1 MLSSVLTVPLEA
13 LVDVDVVVI
22 GSGTAGVTT
31 ALELARGGCKVAIL
45 EAGPLVVTQHV
56 GSSPLRSR
64 SDLVADLQ
72 ARVSYQRRWGE
83 VDVPLWSLAG
93 GRTVLWGGCTPR
105 FKPADFASWPFGYEE
120 FAPYYSRAERLIRV
134 SGAPGT
140 LPPFCQGAEHERLM
154 GVLRAEGVAVN
165 YAPLAVDTGAPV
177 AGHIPRGFD
186 SSIARLVEYG
196 PGVSL
201 TVDARVTRLNVSE
214 GRVASVQ
221 VGERVV
227 PCRRVVL
234 AAGAMASTELALRS
248 SVGGSEAGHWIG
260 DHLLAGGAWELSDP
274 SPERPVY
281 LLIDP
286 SEDRPFQ
293 VQLEGPFARL
303 DLHPY
308 HTTSWLALPPEGR
321 YLLGVC
327 FGIASVSRENR
338 MELQGSSYQVHYTRS
353 SWDEQV
359 LAAMPPFLERLA
371 PLVGGRYLGCRAQP
385 PGRALHEFGGLRM
398 GSVVDEWGRFLDV
411 ENLWAADAAVFP
423 FQGAA
428 NSYLSITAWA
438 LRCAEG
444 ILRC

>member
-1 MLSSVLTVPLEA
+1 MLSSILTVPLEA
-13 LVDVDVVVI
+13 VGEVDALVI
-22 GSGTAGVTT
+22 GSGTAGVTC
-31 ALELARGGCKVAIL
+31 ALELARAGWKVAIL

-64 SDLVADLQ
+64 SDLVAALQ
-72 ARVSYQRRWGE
+72 ARVSYPTRWGDVE
-83 VDVPLWSLAG
+83 VPLWSLAG

-105 FKPADFASWPFGYEE
+105 FHPADFALWPFGFEE
-120 FAPYYSRAERLIRV
+120 FLPYYERAERLIRV
-134 SGAPGT
+134 SGVVS
-140 LPPFCQGAEHERLM
+140 PPFCQGPEHDRLL
-154 GVLRAEGVAVN
+154 GVLRGAGLAADH
-165 YAPLAVDTGAPV
+165 APLAVDTGAPV

-186 SSIARLVEYG
+186 SSIARLLEFG

-201 TVDARVTRLNVSE
+201 TVDARVTRLNVSS
-214 GRVASVQ
+214 GRVVSVQ
-221 VGERVV
+221 VGDRELA
-227 PCRRVVL
+227 CRRVVL

-248 SVGGSEAGHWIG
+248 QVGGADVGCWVG
-260 DHLLAGGAWELSDP
+260 DHLLAGGAWELVAP
-274 SPERPVY
+274 SPERPLY
-281 LLIDP
+281 LLIHP
-286 SEDRPFQ
+286 TEDRLFQ

-308 HTTSWLALPPEGR
+308 HTTSWLSLPPEGR

-338 MELQGSSYQVHYTRS
+338 LVLEGSSYRVHYARS
-353 SWDEQV
+353 ASDEAV
-359 LAAMPPFLERLA
+359 LASMGPFLERLA
-371 PLVGGRYLGCRAQP
+371 PLVGGRYLGIRAQP

-398 GSVVDEWGRFLDV
+398 GSVVDAWGRFLDV

-444 ILRC
+444 MLGR